1 MSVSRLRIVLWATV
15 AAALAAWGLAWT
27 LGVRDPEPEPFRPAF
42 ALQDAEGRAVASEDL
57 QGRLLLVFFGFTN
70 CPDVCPTTLAEVAQV
85 MDDLGPDAAGV
96 QPVFI
101 TVDPARDRADLAAY
115 TAAFH
120 PSILGLWGSE
130 AATEAA
136 AKSFRIFY
144 EREDDPAAPDG
155 YTMAHVPGLT
165 LVGPDGDW
173 LRLYD
178 YGTPATEILSDLRS
192 RL

>member
-1 MSVSRLRIVLWATV
+1 MSLNRLRVFLWAAVGV
-15 AAALAAWGLAWT
+15 ALVAWGLAWAA
-27 LGVRDPEPEPFRPAF
+27 GARDLEPKAFRPTF
-42 ALQDAEGRAVASEDL
+42 ALQDATDRPVTSDDLRGRH
-57 QGRLLLVFFGFTN
+57 LLVFFGFTQ
-70 CPDVCPTTLAEVAQV
+70 CPDVCPTTLAEVAQL
-85 MDDLGPDAAGV
+85 MDDLGPEAAGV

-101 TVDPARDRADLAAY
+101 TVDPARDHADLRAY

-136 AKSFRIFY
+136 AASFRIFY
-144 EREDDPAAPDG
+144 GREDDPAAPDG
-155 YTMAHVPGLT
+155 YIMAHFPGLT
-165 LVGPDGDW
+165 LVGPQGDW

-178 YGTPATEILSDLRS
+178 YGTPAADILSDLRS